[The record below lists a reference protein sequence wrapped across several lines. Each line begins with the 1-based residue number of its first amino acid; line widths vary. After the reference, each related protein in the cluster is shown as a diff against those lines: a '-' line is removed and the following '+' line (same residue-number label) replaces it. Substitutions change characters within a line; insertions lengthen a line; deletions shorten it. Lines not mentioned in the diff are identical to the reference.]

1 MRWMKRRALAVLLGL
16 GLGWYVASFVGD
28 YFPSAMTWAENTD
41 SAEYHGEVDAADLV
55 HHDKNPSLHGKTDH
69 IKVAVEAV
77 KLNVE
82 ADDVPFIRS
91 VLFAVAILF
100 ATAPIL
106 GSLAVNICG
115 PEPADPVADDPSTGL
130 GCDSH

>member
-28 YFPSAMTWAENTD
+28 YPSAMTWAENTD
-41 SAEYHGEVDAADLV
+41 SEEHHGEVDAEALV
-55 HHDKNPSLHGKTDH
+55 HHAKDQSLHGETDH
-69 IKVAVEAV
+69 IRVAVEAV

-82 ADDVPFIRS
+82 ADDAPFIRP
-91 VLFAVAILF
+91 VLIAVVILF

-106 GSLAVNICG
+106 GKLAVNICG
-115 PEPADPVADDPSTGL
+115 PEPADPAVDDHSAGL